1 MEYIEKEFTLQIE
14 KLLKIGLKPS
24 FINSHV
30 HTHAIP
36 EDFKLT
42 CELARKYN
50 IKAIKTQDEIFYI
63 APDKNHFKIS
73 YFINIIKHF
82 LLKIFTLVNK
92 NNAFMVKVDRTD
104 LNIRDGAGTNYKV
117 NSVIPKGIYTIV
129 ETKAGQGS
137 TAGWGKLKSGAGWIS
152 LDFATRI

>member
-1 MEYIEKEFTLQIE
+1 MEVLEVLENGW
-14 KLLKIGLKPS
+14 LKVVAPS
-24 FINSHV
+24 TAAGYAYVSNINS
-30 HTHAIP
+30 A
-36 EDFKLT
+36 
-42 CELARKYN
+42 Y
-50 IKAIKTQDEIFYI
+50 
-63 APDKNHFKIS
+63 
-73 YFINIIKHF
+73 
-82 LLKIFTLVNK
+82 FTLVNK

-137 TAGWGKLKSGAGWIS
+137 AAGWGKLKSGAGWIS